1 MPPTQT
7 SVHDAMQSL
16 RVLSQEARSKTWGNG
31 KSLAVRTDGDVL
43 IPEVPFARQGRDNTC
58 GQAAMAMLLHYWDV
72 DVDYDQIAREG
83 NPLNVATSRQAIQI
97 YLEGKGLQVRHLNG
111 SLESLLGE
119 LHQARPVLLLLDFGG
134 IDHMHYVV
142 AVGYN
147 ARQGRILIHDSNK
160 EPYKQMSLSE
170 FLQRWQNL
178 PAVTLPLI
186 GGPEY
191 ERLMFAVSP
200 GDAS

>member
-1 MPPTQT
+1 MPTQT
-7 SVHDAMQSL
+7 AVSDALQSL
-16 RVLSQEARSKTWGNG
+16 RVLSQDVRPKTWDNG
-31 KSLAVRTDGDVL
+31 KSLAVRSDGDIL
-43 IPEVPFARQGRDNTC
+43 ITDVPFARQGRDNTC
-58 GQAAMAMLLHYWDV
+58 GQAAMAMLLHYWDI

-83 NPLNVATSRQAIQI
+83 NPLNVATSRQAIQL
-97 YLEGKGLQVRHLNG
+97 YLQDKGLQVRPLQG

-134 IDHMHYVV
+134 IDHLHYVV

-147 ARQGRILIHDSNK
+147 ARQGRILIHDSNR
-160 EPYKQMSLSE
+160 EPYKQMSISE
-170 FLQRWQNL
+170 FLQRWQNFSAVAL
-178 PAVTLPLI
+178 PWL

-200 GDAS
+200 GGAS